1 MSDPSIASCNDTI
14 AIAPVASTTK
24 GSVRRSLQ
32 ASTVDGGLA
41 AVFSNITGG
50 ILLSNFLLDLGATSV
65 EIGTIASLPMLTNLL
80 QPLGALLSNRTNS
93 RHKYGIWMFLP
104 SRLAWLLL
112 LVGIIFVEQHP
123 DISHQLVYLTL
134 SLLFFSNL
142 LAALGSASW
151 MSWLA
156 ALVPPRVRGRYY
168 SIRNIVSNLANL
180 LCLPVAS
187 FIVANWQG
195 SELAGYGVVLS
206 IGIVAGLISL
216 GCQHFMLDIDPQV
229 YIVGAASPAENREEH
244 ESLWAGSVAA
254 LKDPN
259 LVMFLIYFAL
269 WGFAVNLSTPFFNL
283 YMLDNLNIDIT
294 WVTLFSS
301 IYTGA
306 NMLLM
311 LVWGRLSDRF
321 GNRPILLGTG
331 IAVGTLPLFWLLTGL
346 ESVQSQLWLYL
357 AVFHAIFGGLWSAID
372 LCNNNLQ
379 IAITPI
385 QHHATFFAIAAATA
399 GVSGA
404 LGTTVGGLLAQADCY
419 TGIFGVFSLSAMLR
433 LIALI
438 PLVFVDER
446 RAVSGGLAKLVVVGD
461 RSAAGERKPTA

>member
-1 MSDPSIASCNDTI
+1 MSDPSIALCNDTI
-14 AIAPVASTTK
+14 VTAKIAPSNKKV
-24 GSVRRSLQ
+24 SVRQSLQ

-50 ILLSNFLLDLGATSV
+50 ILLSNFLLDLGANSV

-93 RHKYGIWMFLP
+93 RHTYGIWMFLP
-104 SRLAWLLL
+104 ARLVWLLL
-112 LVGIIFVEQHP
+112 LVGIVFVEHHR
-123 DISHQLVYLTL
+123 DISHQLIYLTL
-134 SLLFFSNL
+134 ALLFISNL

-180 LCLPVAS
+180 LCLPAAS
-187 FIVANWQG
+187 FIIANWQG
-195 SELAGYGVVLS
+195 SELAGYGIVLG
-206 IGIVAGLISL
+206 IGIVSGLVSL
-216 GCQHFMLDIDPQV
+216 GCQHFMLDIDPQA
-229 YIVGAASPAENREEH
+229 YIVGEQH
-244 ESLWAGSVAA
+244 ESLWAGLVAA
-254 LKDPN
+254 VKDPN

-294 WVTLFSS
+294 WVTIFSS
-301 IYTGA
+301 LYTGA
-306 NMLLM
+306 NMLMM
-311 LVWGRLSDRF
+311 LLWGRLSDRF
-321 GNRPILLGTG
+321 GNRPIVLCTG
-331 IAVGTLPLFWLLTGL
+331 IAIGIIPLFWLLTGL
-346 ESVQSQLWLYL
+346 ESVRSQLWIYL
-357 AVFHAIFGGLWSAID
+357 AVFHLIFGGLWSAID

-385 QHHATFFAIAAATA
+385 QHHATFFAIAAAVA

-404 LGTTVGGLLAQADCY
+404 LGTTVGGLLVQADCY

-438 PLVFVDER
+438 PLIFVDER
-446 RAVSGGLAKLVVVGD
+446 RTDSGSLATLIVAGD
-461 RSAAGERKPTA
+461 

>member
-1 MSDPSIASCNDTI
+1 MPDPTIALRNDTI
-14 AIAPVASTTK
+14 DTAKVAPSNKRV
-24 GSVRRSLQ
+24 SVRQSLQ

-50 ILLSNFLLDLGATSV
+50 ILLSNFLLDLGANSV

-93 RHKYGIWMFLP
+93 RHTYGIWLFLP
-104 SRLAWLLL
+104 ARLVWLLL
-112 LVGIIFVEQHP
+112 LVGIIFAEQHR

-134 SLLFFSNL
+134 ALLFVSNL

-180 LCLPVAS
+180 LCLPAAS

-195 SELAGYGVVLS
+195 SELAGYGIVLG
-206 IGIVAGLISL
+206 IGIVSGLVSL
-216 GCQHFMLDIDPQV
+216 GCQHFMIDIDPQV
-229 YIVGAASPAENREEH
+229 YIDSEQH
-244 ESLWAGSVAA
+244 ESLWAGLIAA

-259 LVMFLIYFAL
+259 LVIFLIYFAL

-294 WVTLFSS
+294 WVTIFSS
-301 IYTGA
+301 LYTGA
-306 NMLLM
+306 NMLMM

-321 GNRPILLGTG
+321 GNRPIALCTG
-331 IAVGTLPLFWLLTGL
+331 IAIGIIPLFWLLTGL
-346 ESVQSQLWLYL
+346 ESVQSQLWIYL
-357 AVFHAIFGGLWSAID
+357 AVFHLFFGGLWSAID

-385 QHHATFFAIAAATA
+385 QHHATFFAIAAAVA
-399 GVSGA
+399 GFSGA
-404 LGTTVGGLLAQADCY
+404 FGTTVGGLLAQADCY

-433 LIALI
+433 LVALI
-438 PLVFVDER
+438 PLIFVDER
-446 RAVSGGLAKLVVVGD
+446 RSVSGGLA
-461 RSAAGERKPTA
+461 RSIVIGE

>member
-1 MSDPSIASCNDTI
+1 MPDPTI
-14 AIAPVASTTK
+14 ALCNNTIDPAKVSPSSKKV
-24 GSVRRSLQ
+24 SVRQSLQ

-50 ILLSNFLLDLGATSV
+50 ILLSNFLLDLGANSV

-93 RHKYGIWMFLP
+93 RHRYGIWLFLP
-104 SRLAWLLL
+104 ARLVWLLL
-112 LVGIIFVEQHP
+112 LAGIIFVERHR

-134 SLLFFSNL
+134 ALLFTSNL

-180 LCLPVAS
+180 LCLPAAS
-187 FIVANWQG
+187 FIIANWQG
-195 SELAGYGVVLS
+195 SELAGYGVVLG
-206 IGIVAGLISL
+206 IGIVSGLVSL
-216 GCQHFMLDIDPQV
+216 GCQHFMIDIDPQEF
-229 YIVGAASPAENREEH
+229 IVGKASPVENREQH
-244 ESLWAGSVAA
+244 ESLWAGLIAA

-283 YMLDNLNIDIT
+283 YMLDNLNLDIT
-294 WVTLFSS
+294 WVTIFSS
-301 IYTGA
+301 FYTGA
-306 NMLLM
+306 NILMM

-321 GNRPILLGTG
+321 GNRPIALCTG
-331 IAVGTLPLFWLLTGL
+331 IAIGIIPLFWLLTGL
-346 ESVQSQLWLYL
+346 ESVQSQLWIYL
-357 AVFHAIFGGLWSAID
+357 AVFHLIFGGLWSAID

-385 QHHATFFAIAAATA
+385 QHHATFFAIAAAVA

-404 LGTTVGGLLAQADCY
+404 CGTTVGGLLAQADCY

-433 LIALI
+433 LVALI
-438 PLVFVDER
+438 PLIFVDER
-446 RAVSGGLAKLVVVGD
+446 RSVSGGLVRSIVVG
-461 RSAAGERKPTA
+461 E

>member
-1 MSDPSIASCNDTI
+1 MPDPTIALCNDTL
-14 AIAPVASTTK
+14 AAAKIAPSNTK
-24 GSVRRSLQ
+24 VSVRQSLQ

-50 ILLSNFLLDLGATSV
+50 ILLSNFLLDLGANSV

-93 RHKYGIWMFLP
+93 RHSYGIWMFLP
-104 SRLAWLLL
+104 ARLVWLLL
-112 LVGIIFVEQHP
+112 LAGIIFVDRHR
-123 DISHQLVYLTL
+123 DISHELVYLTL
-134 SLLFFSNL
+134 ALLFVSNL

-180 LCLPVAS
+180 LCLPAAS
-187 FIVANWQG
+187 FIVANWHG
-195 SELAGYGVVLS
+195 SELAGYGVVLG
-206 IGIVAGLISL
+206 IGIVTGLLSL
-216 GCQHFMLDIDPQV
+216 GCQHFMIDVDPQA
-229 YIVGAASPAENREEH
+229 YIDREQH
-244 ESLWAGSVAA
+244 ESLWAGLIAA

-294 WVTLFSS
+294 WVTIFSS
-301 IYTGA
+301 LYTGA
-306 NMLLM
+306 NMLMM

-321 GNRPILLGTG
+321 GNRTIALCTG
-331 IAVGTLPLFWLLTGL
+331 IAIGIIPLFWLLTGL
-346 ESVQSQLWLYL
+346 ASVQSQLWIYL
-357 AVFHAIFGGLWSAID
+357 GVFHLIFGGLWSAID

-385 QHHATFFAIAAATA
+385 QHHATFFAIAAAVA
-399 GVSGA
+399 GFSGA

-433 LIALI
+433 LVALI
-438 PLVFVDER
+438 PLIFVDER
-446 RAVSGGLAKLVVVGD
+446 RVVSSSLAKLIV
-461 RSAAGERKPTA
+461 AGE